1 MFKTN
6 TLHNKIHHCLYTLFI
21 LFSLTYSLISHADV
35 EITPDPA
42 ASVVEITVH
51 TRQYDAASPWNTTWK
66 SWIATGFIVE
76 GNRILTTAQLVDN
89 AVYISIRPND
99 STKTFEAEVDNI
111 SHEVNLALLTL
122 KDENF
127 FDKRAPL
134 ALGDLPKP
142 EEKVSLYGYPVGGNK
157 LSITAGIVSRI
168 EYQTYAHSGLTFQA
182 IQVDAA
188 VNSGSLGSPALVDG
202 KVIGI
207 VSEITPEIA
216 ETPTENIGYLI
227 PAPRIKQLI
236 DDLRD
241 GTLDGV
247 PELWVDYQ
255 FITNPTHKQYYRLT
269 PDQTGILINQLCAN
283 SDAALLLLP
292 DDVITAIDG
301 KPITEA
307 DFIQTN
313 GKQYSNFQHHIDLHQ
328 LNDIVSLD
336 IIRDGKLVKQNI
348 DLNKKSLSKN
358 PKESVPRYFI
368 FGGFVFLASRK
379 LPECVPATEDETGA
393 PPTEADTVEIVQ
405 VLPSANN
412 IGFHDVAPMTISTV
426 NGETFSSWTYF
437 QSLVKDGS
445 QKNIV
450 LENDTGYQIV
460 INRQVAEKEH
470 DALLEKYRIPKT
482 QPDDMAE
489 EEAEP

>member
-1 MFKTN
+1 MFKAN
-6 TLHNKIHHCLYTLFI
+6 TRRNKAHHCIYALLI
-21 LFSLTYSLISHADV
+21 LFSLTYSLTSHADTKV
-35 EITPDPA
+35 RPDPT

-66 SWIATGFIVE
+66 SWIATGFIVD
-76 GNRILTTAQLVDN
+76 GKRILTTAQLVEN
-89 AVYISIRPND
+89 AVYISIRSND
-99 STKTFEAEVDNI
+99 SPKTFEAEIDNI

-122 KDENF
+122 KDETF
-127 FDKRAPL
+127 FDKRTPL
-134 ALGDLPKP
+134 PLGDLPKP

-207 VSEITPEIA
+207 VSEIAPEIA
-216 ETPTENIGYLI
+216 ETSTENIGYLI
-227 PAPRIKQLI
+227 PVPRIKQLL

-255 FITNPTHKQYYRLT
+255 FITNPTHKQYHRLT

-292 DDVITAIDG
+292 GDVITAIDG

-307 DFIQTN
+307 NFIQTN
-313 GKQYSNFQHHIDLHQ
+313 GKQYSNFQSHIDLHQ
-328 LNDIVSLD
+328 
-336 IIRDGKLVKQNI
+336 
-348 DLNKKSLSKN
+348 
-358 PKESVPRYFI
+358 
-368 FGGFVFLASRK
+368 
-379 LPECVPATEDETGA
+379 
-393 PPTEADTVEIVQ
+393 
-405 VLPSANN
+405 
-412 IGFHDVAPMTISTV
+412 
-426 NGETFSSWTYF
+426 
-437 QSLVKDGS
+437 
-445 QKNIV
+445 
-450 LENDTGYQIV
+450 
-460 INRQVAEKEH
+460 
-470 DALLEKYRIPKT
+470 
-482 QPDDMAE
+482 
-489 EEAEP
+489 